1 MSRRVKGSHGRE
13 EARIL
18 LAKAHEKVTNQRNHF
33 LHRVANKY
41 VAKYGV
47 ICVEDLNINA
57 MDKNH
62 HLARYIYDASWGKF
76 FELLNYKAEEAGRL
90 VIKVPRFEPN
100 TETCSAC
107 GVINQEL
114 TLSDRQWVCKSC
126 GVLHDRAYNA
136 AKNIRR
142 VGQTL

>member
-47 ICVEDLNINA
+47 ICVEDLDINA
-57 MDKNH
+57 M
-62 HLARYIYDASWGKF
+62 ARINTLPNISMMQVGEVLRII
-76 FELLNYKAEEAGRL
+76 ELQSGR
-90 VIKVPRFEPN
+90 
-100 TETCSAC
+100 
-107 GVINQEL
+107 G
-114 TLSDRQWVCKSC
+114 W
-126 GVLHDRAYNA
+126 
-136 AKNIRR
+136 
-142 VGQTL
+142 